1 MGILELWRKK
11 NAKRQ
16 LKSSIRIGMAQDISV
31 LIQRDV
37 MHLAQAYFSIDIQ
50 LEIGKIVDAK
60 CANIQVRSTLF
71 LTLYLTR

>member
-50 LEIGKIVDAK
+50 LEIGKLVDAK
-60 CANIQVRSTLF
+60 CANIQVSSTLF
-71 LTLYLTR
+71 LTCY